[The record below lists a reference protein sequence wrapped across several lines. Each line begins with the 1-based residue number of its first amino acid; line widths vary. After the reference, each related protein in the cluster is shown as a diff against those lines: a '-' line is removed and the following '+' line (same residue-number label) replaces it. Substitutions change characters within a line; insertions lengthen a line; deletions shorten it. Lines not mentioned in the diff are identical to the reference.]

1 MQPLFPFGFGLGYTS
16 FTFSNLAVTTP
27 RASANDIVEAEV
39 TVANTGSRAG
49 QEVVQLYVR
58 DAVASRSRPVRELK
72 AFEKIALAPGESRVV
87 KLRVPGRELGFH
99 LEDGTYVVE
108 PGRFDIWVGASA
120 LADLASGFEI
130 IDGLRLSP
138 GQREATRI
146 QLVK

>member
-1 MQPLFPFGFGLGYTS
+1 MCAT
-16 FTFSNLAVTTP
+16 
-27 RASANDIVEAEV
+27 R
-39 TVANTGSRAG
+39 SRAAAG
-49 QEVVQLYVR
+49 P
-58 DAVASRSRPVRELK
+58 SGSSRPSRR
-72 AFEKIALAPGESRVV
+72 SRVV